1 MAGKTRRKSKKNT
14 YILWGLIAFMVI
26 LVVGVYLFFSSYY
39 NSHFYPQT
47 YVNGICIGN
56 KGIEDTQ
63 DVLGEVVESYA
74 MYIKTRDGSQY
85 LIDGT
90 DFDYGIEKQ
99 GSLDNFLEEQNGFAW
114 MGQAFKEHHFEIKSC
129 VVYDENKLKNIVN
142 NLEMFDEALITQ
154 PTDAYIEKIDGKLE
168 VIPESQGNLLRK
180 EDTVNYIVEN
190 VINGVENL
198 QIPEEYYINP
208 KVTSTSP
215 EITNIME
222 VADRYQSAS
231 IEYDIGDHEEILTS
245 EEIAKWIYLDENNE
259 VKLNQEKVERYVQGL
274 ATKYNTYGDKREFKT
289 TKGDTVVIGGGDY
302 GWVINKSKEAAQIIA
317 DIETGQVIKR
327 EPIYSQTAVLPGTT
341 DLGDTYLEID
351 YTNQHIYYYKEG
363 KMVLDSDIVSGNLK
377 KGNGSPD
384 GIYKV
389 VYKQSPAKLVGEDY
403 ASDVAYFVVFA
414 YNVGV
419 HDASWRSKFG
429 GQIYKTSGS
438 HGCVNVPKKFVA
450 ELYKII
456 EKDTPVVAYY
466 REKVTLTT
474 ENARISNAYSYVADK
489 K

>member
-1 MAGKTRRKSKKNT
+1 MGIKSRHKSKKNM
-14 YILWGLIAFMVI
+14 YIIWGLVALMV
-26 LVVGVYLFFSSYY
+26 LMVAGMYFFFSIYY

-47 YVNGICIGN
+47 YVNGVCIGN
-56 KGIEDTQ
+56 KGVEDTQ
-63 DVLGEVVESYA
+63 DVLGEVVSNYT

-85 LIDGT
+85 LLDGS

-99 GSLDNFLEEQNGFAW
+99 GSIDEFLEEQNGFAW
-114 MGQAFKEHHFEIKSC
+114 IGQAFKEHHYEIKSC
-129 VVYDENKLKNIVN
+129 IVYDENKLFNVVS
-142 NLEMFDEALITQ
+142 NLEMFDEKLVTQ

-168 VIPESQGNLLRK
+168 VVAESQGNLLRK
-180 EDTVNYIVEN
+180 DDVVKFIVEN
-190 VINGVENL
+190 AVNGIENL
-198 QIPEEYYINP
+198 EIPDEYYINP
-208 KVTSTSP
+208 RVTSQSP
-215 EITNIME
+215 EILSIME
-222 VADRYQSAS
+222 VVNRYQSAS

-245 EEIAKWIYLDENNE
+245 DEINKWIYLDEKGD
-259 VKLNQEKVERYVQGL
+259 VALNQEKIERYVQGL
-274 ATKYNTYGDKREFKT
+274 ATKYNTFGDKREFKT

-317 DIETGQVIKR
+317 DIESGQAVKR
-327 EPIYSQTAVLPGTT
+327 EPVYSQTAIYPGTT
-341 DLGDTYLEID
+341 DLGNTYLEID
-351 YTNQHIYYYKEG
+351 YTNQHIYYYKDGE
-363 KMVLDSDIVSGNLK
+363 MLLDSDIVSGNLR

-403 ASDVAYFVVFA
+403 ASDVKYFVVFA

-419 HDASWRSKFG
+419 HDASWRNKFG
-429 GQIYKTSGS
+429 GDIFRTSGS
-438 HGCVNVPKKFVA
+438 HGCVNVPTEFVA
-450 ELYKII
+450 KLYKMI

-466 REKVTLTT
+466 REKVKLTT